1 MNSKELHKTLA
12 QYIGLR
18 VRISSDA
25 TSSNTLWR
33 DSYPELVEV
42 IPRET
47 DDAVCCKTSD
57 GVWSIVIPE
66 GLTIEVEPAI
76 GTHDFAEPAKQ
87 MELIGAARKAYD
99 EAETT
104 PLKPKGRN
112 PKKLDWADW

>member
-42 IPRET
+42 LPTNPRH
-47 DDAVCCKTSD
+47 DIFVS
-57 GVWSIVIPE
+57 P
-66 GLTIEVEPAI
+66 LVEPHMQDI
-76 GTHDFAEPAKQ
+76 GSTSKHLSRINIAVRIIRAPE
-87 MELIGAARKAYD
+87 
-99 EAETT
+99 
-104 PLKPKGRN
+104 KPIVLALRV
-112 PKKLDWADW
+112 

>member
-42 IPRET
+42 ITREQMMRCVVRQ
-47 DDAVCCKTSD
+47 AMVS
-57 GVWSIVIPE
+57 
-66 GLTIEVEPAI
+66 GLS
-76 GTHDFAEPAKQ
+76 
-87 MELIGAARKAYD
+87 
-99 EAETT
+99 
-104 PLKPKGRN
+104 
-112 PKKLDWADW
+112 